1 MPYLYDTQNI
11 GTIFQ
16 LCDIQ
21 DWVTAM
27 NIKAYMSSVMGY
39 HVDW

>member
-1 MPYLYDTQNI
+1 MPYLHDTQNT

-21 DWVTAM
+21 DPVTALI
-27 NIKAYMSSVMGY
+27 IKA
-39 HVDW
+39 